1 MSSAAAV
8 SDTFAFQFDLSVTSS
23 RLKKTFTLQH
33 EMVNGVAY
41 IPLQRRSAL
50 AKLCCQSNGG
60 KYFEDVNLFDYI
72 TDQRNDMITQIIQKA
87 MTDDDIGADVESK
100 AVPVGS
106 ERSSLFKKYKVP
118 PVLTLQMPAFKSEFH
133 ECEAFKL
140 NVLATPNQRAIVS
153 IEASDK
159 NLKWFAQACTY
170 KWKLPKEEAKSTS
183 LKRSVFGETLPDGV
197 KVRSVSNKRICLY
210 INYKRVEGGWSKYT
224 QTIIKSNYPNA
235 DELNDEIQ
243 TCLTRM
249 EQFYNMNHDHFAT
262 DEPGDDHDEGGA
274 VEAEV
279 DGEHEGLAR

>member
-23 RLKKTFTLQH
+23 RLKKTFSLQH

-50 AKLCCQSNGG
+50 AKLCCQSNAG
-60 KYFEDVNLFDYI
+60 KYFEDVNLFTYI
-72 TDQRNDMITQIIQKA
+72 TDQRNNMITEIIQKA

-106 ERSSLFKKYKVP
+106 ERTSLFKKYKVP

-140 NVLATPNQRAIVS
+140 NVLATPNQRAIVL

-170 KWKLPKEEAKSTS
+170 KWPHHKEEAKSTS
-183 LKRSVFGETLPDGV
+183 LKRSVFGEALPDGV
-197 KVRSVSNKRICLY
+197 KVRFVNNKRICLY
-210 INYKRVEGGWSKYT
+210 INYKRVDGGWSKYT
-224 QTIIKSNYPNA
+224 QTITKSQFHNE

-249 EQFYNMNHDHFAT
+249 EQFYNMNHDHHAT
-262 DEPGDDHDEGGA
+262 DEPGDDHGEDGA
-274 VEAEV
+274 AEAEV